1 MSTQAGSEVR
11 TETGETF
18 RLGALIK
25 SGGAGSVHRVDGRPH
40 QVAKIY
46 HPGIGD
52 ARYERKLVAMLALK
66 PDLPDIRDGSSD
78 HVQIAW
84 PQALLRDRR
93 GAFLGFLMPAVD
105 VKATSELETIL
116 QERQARAH
124 GLPTGL
130 GAKLTL
136 AANLAAVIAAL
147 HHEGHHVVDLKPVN
161 LRFYPRSLYMAM
173 LDCDGFSIR
182 GEGERFHAPQFTPD
196 YLAPEF
202 QRGGLVDAGEET
214 QDQFALAVIVFQ
226 LLNFGIHPYT
236 GRPASERVPTDIPG
250 RIAHGAYAYGLR
262 PSASIKPSPV
272 SGHAAIPDELRRLF
286 DQAFEGGK
294 ARPTAAQWAA
304 SLRGFALRSSLRLVA
319 CSSNAEH
326 QHFAGLACA
335 ACTRADLI
343 TRTARA
349 APQVRQAAATQ
360 QAAVAVAAGRKPA
373 APPRHTKGGKAQGW
387 WGVAKPAPAPNR
399 AVYTA
404 PPPAPPA
411 PPVPPTFLSP
421 AARLHLQNRRRR
433 AQTKSVFDRF
443 VAKATDLGLAVL
455 VAFALILAARL
466 LAG

>member
-1 MSTQAGSEVR
+1 MQAGSEVL
-11 TETGETF
+11 TEAGETF
-18 RLGALIK
+18 WLGSLIK
-25 SGGAGSVHRVDGRPH
+25 SGGAGSVHRVDGRPR

-52 ARYERKLVAMLALK
+52 AHYERKLVAMLALK

-105 VKATSELETIL
+105 VQATSELEAIL

-147 HHEGHHVVDLKPVN
+147 HKEGHHVVDLKPVN

-202 QRGGLVDAGEET
+202 QRGGLLDAGEET

-226 LLNFGIHPYT
+226 LLNFGIHPFT
-236 GRPASERVPTDIPG
+236 GRPSSDRVPTDIPG

-262 PSASIKPSPV
+262 PHAAIKPSPV
-272 SGHAAIPDELRRLF
+272 SGHAALPEDLRRLF
-286 DQAFEGGK
+286 DQAFEGGR
-294 ARPTAAQWAA
+294 ARPSAAHWAEC
-304 SLRGFALRSSLRLVA
+304 LRGYALRSSLRLVA
-319 CSSNAEH
+319 CGSNAEH

-335 ACTRADLI
+335 ACARANLL

-349 APQVRQAAATQ
+349 APTVRQAAATQ

-373 APPRHTKGGKAQGW
+373 APPRRTKGGKGQGW
-387 WGVAKPAPAPNR
+387 WGVAKPAPAPAPQR
-399 AVYTA
+399 AIYTA
-404 PPPAPPA
+404 APPA
-411 PPVPPTFLSP
+411 APVPPPKPRPLSP
-421 AARLHLQNRRRR
+421 ATQRQLLKFRRRSAR
-433 AQTKSVFDRF
+433 SGWVDPFLRKLA
-443 VAKATDLGLAVL
+443 DLALAL
-455 VAFALILAARL
+455 L
-466 LAG
+466 LALVLIGMQVLLR